1 MPLHRH
7 LTGQTI
13 NRAEE
18 GVSFLIHT
26 LETVLPGRRSGLP
39 EAGSPAT
46 LTQFVRVDEVL
57 RRLAASAT
65 F

>member
-13 NRAEE
+13 NRADE
-18 GVSFLIHT
+18 GVSFLMHT

-39 EAGSPAT
+39 EAG
-46 LTQFVRVDEVL
+46 
-57 RRLAASAT
+57 
-65 F
+65 